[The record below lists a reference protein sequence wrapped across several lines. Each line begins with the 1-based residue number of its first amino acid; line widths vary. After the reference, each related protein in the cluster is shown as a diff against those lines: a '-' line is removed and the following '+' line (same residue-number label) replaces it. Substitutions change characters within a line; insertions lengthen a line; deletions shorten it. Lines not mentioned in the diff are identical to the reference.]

1 MPFVRIPGLE
11 GKVFV
16 PETEPVSR
24 KKHPCKDC
32 HFCQMCTDDRCALCK
47 VQKEAGSKKCVCGL
61 KGEIEEKCEGVRICG
76 DDRGKCEL

>member
-1 MPFVRIPGLE
+1 MPFIRIAGLE

-16 PETEPVSR
+16 PETEPERR

-47 VQKEAGSKKCVCGL
+47 VQKKQKEFGSRKCVCAS
-61 KGEIEEKCEGVRICG
+61 KREIDAK
-76 DDRGKCEL
+76 